1 MKRSAAE
8 HRKPTRWDAVLAA
21 GIIICALLLGFFLYR
36 PGNGSTAD
44 TVTISQD
51 GALLGTYRLSRFM
64 EPVAVEVDG
73 PYPLTVQLSAQG
85 AKVIRYTCPNGDCAK
100 SSLTAGTPG
109 QLICLPN
116 RTIITLTSDTTPEY
130 DAVTR

>member
-36 PGNGSTAD
+36 PGSGNTAD

-51 GALLGTYRLSRFM
+51 GALLGTYRLSRFT
-64 EPVAVEVDG
+64 EPSTIEVDG

-85 AKVIRYTCPNGDCAK
+85 AKVIRHTCPNGDCAK
-100 SSLTAGTPG
+100 SALTAGTPG